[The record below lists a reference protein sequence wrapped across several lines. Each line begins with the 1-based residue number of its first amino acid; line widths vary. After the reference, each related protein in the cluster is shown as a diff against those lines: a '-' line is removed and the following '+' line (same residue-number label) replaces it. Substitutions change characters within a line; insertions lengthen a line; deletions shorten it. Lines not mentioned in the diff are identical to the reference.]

1 MAYQFI
7 HVETYARTPAKNS
20 KTRASAAAV
29 FAEARR
35 EAGYC
40 DHVASPRPPVRVYG
54 QPLDRTETEV
64 AALAAAARDKRGRP
78 LRKDAPVLIAG
89 VASYPTASADL
100 IKAAPDERER
110 YKKWKD
116 ATLQFLKNEYGDS
129 LKTVILHVDEK
140 YPHLHFYV
148 VPELKP
154 DLSLNVGDL
163 HRGKRAQLAAPE
175 ALRMKAYKTAMREFQ
190 DDYQAVVGQAC
201 GLTRRGPGRR
211 RLTREAWLAEK
222 QQAEELSKKIKEN
235 NRIKQQAGQLVS
247 QERARAQAE
256 LERAQQQLAEVQ
268 RDLERWKNRAKDAEL
283 HFDAIL
289 REKMTPVLQT
299 AELPGLDNL
308 KKPDTPSY

>member
-7 HVETYARTPAKNS
+7 HVETYARTPGKNS
-20 KTRASAAAV
+20 KARASASAV

-35 EAGYC
+35 DQGYC
-40 DHVASPRPPVRVYG
+40 DHVASPKPPVRVHG
-54 QPLDRTETEV
+54 QPLDRTEADV
-64 AALAAAARDKRGRP
+64 QAVAAAARDKRGRP

-100 IKAAPDERER
+100 IKADQAEKDR

-140 YPHLHFYV
+140 HPHLHFYV
-148 VPELKP
+148 VPELKE
-154 DLSLNVGDL
+154 DLSLNTNEL
-163 HRGKRAQLAAPE
+163 HRGKRAQIAAPE
-175 ALRMKAYKTAMREFQ
+175 ALRMKAYKSAMREFQ
-190 DDYQAVVGQAC
+190 DDYQALVGQAC

-211 RLTREAWLAEK
+211 RLTREAWLEEK
-222 QQAEELSKKIKEN
+222 RQAEELSKKAQEN
-235 NRIKQQAGQLVS
+235 SRLKAQAGQAIL
-247 QERARAQAE
+247 QERANAQAE
-256 LERAQQQLAEVQ
+256 IKRMKKQLAAAQ
-268 RDLERWKNRAKDAEL
+268 RDLESWKTRAQDAEL

-289 REKMTPVLQT
+289 REKMTPAIQT

-308 KKPDTPSY
+308 KKSDTPRY